1 MGQPAR
7 KLLRIYTDEAA
18 YIGDRKVFEYVASL
32 ARDRKM
38 AGLTVLEALI
48 GFGASSHIHRRHV
61 LESDRAV
68 VIEIVDFED
77 ALRAFVASL
86 EDVPD
91 IGLISLR
98 SEEHTSEL
106 QSLMRISYAVF
117 CLKKQKS
124 TKQP

>member
-18 YIGDRKVFEYVASL
+18 YIGDRKVFEYIASM

-48 GFGASSHIHRRHV
+48 GFGGSARVHRRHV

-68 VIEIVDFED
+68 VIEIVDYED
-77 ALRAFVASL
+77 ALRAFIAGL
-86 EDVPD
+86 DDVPD
-91 IGLISLR
+91 IGLITL
-98 SEEHTSEL
+98 EAIEVIGGKAIKTLED
-106 QSLMRISYAVF
+106 QSR
-117 CLKKQKS
+117 
-124 TKQP
+124 